1 MFTTLFMLIAGVIAS
16 ALSFVFIRESS
27 EPPAMLAA
35 MRVLLAGLIL
45 LPIYL
50 RERKRHGDLPISG
63 VCRRSLLPGF
73 VLGIHFIAWV
83 LGARL
88 TTAANA
94 TLIVNLVPVVM
105 PFLMYRYFS
114 EQIQTRE
121 LLATF
126 IAIAG
131 MVILTASDFSVSS
144 DYVAGDL
151 LSFVSMILFAAYLA
165 FARKHAALPS
175 LWLYIVP
182 VYLVAGIS
190 TFIIA
195 CFFSSPWHHYTAYN
209 LTMIVC
215 LAVISTVLGHSAL
228 NYAMQRLRGQT
239 VSIVNMGQFLIA
251 GIGGYLLYNE
261 IPGKAF
267 YLSSAL
273 LVGAMILVIAN
284 QNDTD
289 SN

>member
-1 MFTTLFMLIAGVIAS
+1 MATTLLMLIAGVIAS

-45 LPIYL
+45 LPVYL
-50 RERKRHGDLPISG
+50 RERKRHGDLAISG
-63 VCRRSLLPGF
+63 VCKRSLLPGV

-94 TLIVNLVPVVM
+94 TLIVNLVPLVM

-114 EQIQTRE
+114 EQIQRRE

-131 MVILTASDFSVSS
+131 MVILTASDFSVSAQ
-144 DYVAGDL
+144 YVAGDL
-151 LSFVSMILFAAYLA
+151 LSFISMLLFAIYLA
-165 FARKHAALPS
+165 IARKHAALAS
-175 LWLYIVP
+175 VWLYIVP
-182 VYLVAGIS
+182 VYLVAGVS

-209 LTMIVC
+209 LTMIIC
-215 LAVISTVLGHSAL
+215 LAVVSTIGHSAL

-261 IPGKAF
+261 IPTKAF
-267 YLSSAL
+267 YLSGAL
-273 LVGAMILVIAN
+273 LVCAMVLVIVN
-284 QNDTD
+284 QKDTD

>member
-1 MFTTLFMLIAGVIAS
+1 MLIAGVIAS

-45 LPIYL
+45 LPVYL
-50 RERKRHGDLPISG
+50 RERKRHGDLAISG
-63 VCRRSLLPGF
+63 VCKRSLLPGV

-94 TLIVNLVPVVM
+94 TLIVNLVPLVM

-114 EQIQTRE
+114 EQIQRRE

-131 MVILTASDFSVSS
+131 MVILTASDFSVSAQ
-144 DYVAGDL
+144 YVAGDL
-151 LSFVSMILFAAYLA
+151 LSFISMLLFAIYLA
-165 FARKHAALPS
+165 IARKHAALAS
-175 LWLYIVP
+175 VWLYIVP
-182 VYLVAGIS
+182 VYLVAGVS

-209 LTMIVC
+209 LTMIIC
-215 LAVISTVLGHSAL
+215 LAVVSTVIGHSAL

-261 IPGKAF
+261 IPTKAF
-267 YLSSAL
+267 YLSGAL
-273 LVGAMILVIAN
+273 LVCAMVLVIVN
-284 QNDTD
+284 QKDTD